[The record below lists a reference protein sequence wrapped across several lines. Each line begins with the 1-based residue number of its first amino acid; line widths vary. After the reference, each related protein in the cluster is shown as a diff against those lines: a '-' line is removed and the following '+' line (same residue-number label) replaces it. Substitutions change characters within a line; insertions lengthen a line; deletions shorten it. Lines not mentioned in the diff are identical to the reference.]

1 MMSLSVGHSPS
12 LPSQRGAIAPILFR
26 SIVQP
31 VLIAA
36 CSAGAALAQGQ
47 QSELERAAI
56 CYDAKD
62 WRCAFDGLTSVYLQD
77 QDPACLEDD
86 RHGCGYELIAVSTTA
101 VGLLSAADVPSRKDI
116 ADRALDVMNRLTEGE
131 VTRSGEVFVS
141 AVRYDACRRQGDSA
155 CADESAGLIRR
166 FLANQGGTDMG
177 AAVEDLSFY
186 LSGWKEYD
194 GIVYPADLKTVF
206 GEIGLMEQKE

>member
-1 MMSLSVGHSPS
+1 MSRSVGHSPS
-12 LPSQRGAIAPILFR
+12 LPAQRGAITPILFR
-26 SIVQP
+26 SIVRP
-31 VLIAA
+31 VLIVAF
-36 CSAGAALAQGQ
+36 SAGAALAQAQ
-47 QSELERAAI
+47 QSEIERASI
-56 CYDAKD
+56 CYGAKD

-77 QDPACLEDD
+77 QDPACLEED
-86 RHGCGYELIAVSTTA
+86 RHGCGYELIAVSTAA

-116 ADRALDVMNRLTEGE
+116 ADRALYVMNRLTEGE

-141 AVRYDACRRQGDSA
+141 AVRYDTCRLQGNFA
-155 CADESAGLIRR
+155 CADESAGHIRR
-166 FLANQGGTDMG
+166 FMANQGGTDME

-186 LSGWKEYD
+186 LSDWKEDD

>member
-1 MMSLSVGHSPS
+1 MSLSVGHSPS
-12 LPSQRGAIAPILFR
+12 LPSQRGVVAPILFR

-36 CSAGAALAQGQ
+36 FSAGAALAQAQ

-77 QDPACLEDD
+77 QGPACLEDEH
-86 RHGCGYELIAVSTTA
+86 HGCGYELIAVSTAA

-116 ADRALDVMNRLTEGE
+116 ADRALAVMNRLTEGE

-141 AVRYDACRRQGDSA
+141 AVRYDACRLQGNSA

-166 FLANQGGTDMG
+166 FMANQGGTDMG

-186 LSGWKEYD
+186 LSGWKEHD

>member
-1 MMSLSVGHSPS
+1 MSLSVGHSPS

-36 CSAGAALAQGQ
+36 FSASAALAQAQ

-56 CYDAKD
+56 CYGAKD

-77 QDPACLEDD
+77 QDLACLEDEH
-86 RHGCGYELIAVSTTA
+86 HGCGYELIAVSTAA

-141 AVRYDACRRQGDSA
+141 AVRYDACRLQGNSA

-166 FLANQGGTDMG
+166 YMANQGGTDMG

-186 LSGWKEYD
+186 LSGWKEDD

-206 GEIGLMEQKE
+206 GEIGLMEQIK